1 MIKTRVTELLGIET
15 PILEGGMAIA
25 GNGELAA
32 AVSNGGGLGVVSS
45 NPGWSKQSERTEN
58 VRAHLRRAKALTDK
72 PLCANISLQLI
83 GKNPERHLDMLV
95 EEGVKIVVTSGGS
108 PGVLSQKAKDLGLTV
123 MHVVANVRQARRSE
137 DSGVDIVICEGYEAG
152 GIEGADEITSMVL
165 IPSVVEAVSVPVVGA
180 GGIGN
185 GRGMVAALAL
195 GAEGIQMGSAF
206 LATREC
212 HVHQNFKQAIVEAD
226 DTGTVMIQRM
236 IGRLSRVIK
245 TPRALQFQ
253 DMDKRG
259 AASEM
264 QEFMAAT
271 PSDSNMEGA
280 PTMDAQWHGQ
290 MGGDM
295 ENGEAAAGQSIAFVQ
310 EIKSASDVV
319 RDITAE
325 AEALLDEIENGDL
338 RRLRA

>member
-1 MIKTRVTELLGIET
+1 
-15 PILEGGMAIA
+15 
-25 GNGELAA
+25 
-32 AVSNGGGLGVVSS
+32 
-45 NPGWSKQSERTEN
+45 
-58 VRAHLRRAKALTDK
+58 
-72 PLCANISLQLI
+72 
-83 GKNPERHLDMLV
+83 
-95 EEGVKIVVTSGGS
+95 
-108 PGVLSQKAKDLGLTV
+108 
-123 MHVVANVRQARRSE
+123 
-137 DSGVDIVICEGYEAG
+137 
-152 GIEGADEITSMVL
+152 
-165 IPSVVEAVSVPVVGA
+165 VVGA

-206 LATREC
+206 LATTEC

-259 AASEM
+259 AAGEM
-264 QEFMAAT
+264 QELMATT
-271 PSDSNMEGA
+271 PSDANIEGA

-295 ENGEAAAGQSIAFVQ
+295 ENGEAAAGQSITFVQ
-310 EIKSASDVV
+310 EVKSASDVV

-325 AEALLDEIENGDL
+325 AEAL
-338 RRLRA
+338 A

>member
-1 MIKTRVTELLGIET
+1 MIKTRVTELLGIDH

-45 NPGWSKQSERTEN
+45 NPGWSKQSARTEN
-58 VRAHLRRAKALTDK
+58 VRDHLRRAKELTDK
-72 PLCANISLQLI
+72 PICANMSLQLL
-83 GKNPERHLDMLV
+83 GKYAEQHLDMV
-95 EEGVKIVVTSGGS
+95 AEEGLKIVVTSGGS
-108 PGVLSQKAKDLGLTV
+108 PSVLTQRAKDYGLTV

-152 GIEGADEITSMVL
+152 GIEGADETTSMVL
-165 IPSVVEAVSVPVVGA
+165 IPSVAAAVQIPVVGA
-180 GGIGN
+180 GGFGS
-185 GRGMVAALAL
+185 GRGMLAALAL

-206 LATREC
+206 LATKEC
-212 HVHQNFKQAIVEAD
+212 HVHQNFKEAIVEAD

-236 IGRLSRVIK
+236 LGRLSRVIK
-245 TPRALQFQ
+245 TPRALKFQ

-259 AASEM
+259 AVGEM
-264 QEFMAAT
+264 NELMAAA
-271 PSDSNMEGA
+271 PSDANLEKA
-280 PTMDAQWHGQ
+280 PTMDAQWQGQ

-295 ENGEAAAGQSIAFVQ
+295 VDGEAAAGQSIAFVR

-319 RDITAE
+319 RDIAAE
-325 AEALLDEIENGDL
+325 AEALLGEIENGVY
-338 RRLRA
+338 RRPRA